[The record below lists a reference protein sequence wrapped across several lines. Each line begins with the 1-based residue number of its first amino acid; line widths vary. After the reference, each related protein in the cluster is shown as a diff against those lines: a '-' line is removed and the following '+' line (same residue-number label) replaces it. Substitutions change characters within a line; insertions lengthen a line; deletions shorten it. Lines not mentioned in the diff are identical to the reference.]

1 MNDLLQ
7 KIDSVA
13 FPGTVSFVASVHFKL
28 DISSETHVKISY
40 LGKNF
45 PVWFGDTVEHNIPAS
60 TLSYSRLTHDANDNE
75 IMSIL
80 DGTEHVETSLAEM
93 FYMMSLQ
100 PHGEEGRLLNDGGV
114 NFFYIKDTS
123 NILRT
128 IRLLWQDGGWG
139 IHAIR
144 PLDPLN
150 LPIWK
155 EGSRVFSW
163 G

>member
-1 MNDLLQ
+1 MSNLLQ
-7 KIDSVA
+7 KIDTVA
-13 FPGTVSFVASVHFKL
+13 FPGTVSFVASEYFKL
-28 DISSETHVKISY
+28 DISDETRMKISY

-45 PVWFGDTVEHNIPAS
+45 PVWFRDKAEHNIRSS
-60 TLSYSRLTHDANDNE
+60 TLSYSKLTHDANDSE
-75 IMSIL
+75 II
-80 DGTEHVETSLAEM
+80 GTLGSTEQVETSLAEM
-93 FYMMSLQ
+93 YYLMSSQ
-100 PHGEEGRLLNDGGV
+100 PYGEEGALLNDGSV

-123 NILRT
+123 NTLRT

-150 LPIWK
+150 LPVWK
-155 EGSRVFSW
+155 EGSRMFSR